1 VMKTEKY
8 GVFRDGFKEFID
20 ADKGIKIY
28 HAELRKVHGDW

>member
-1 VMKTEKY
+1 MMKTEKY